1 MKKNITSK
9 LIFSNVITAIFLVS
23 VFFAHSSHATVSVNC
38 LFDAIE
44 KKYPQHFPRGV
55 NTVSSKVKKDIA
67 YDRKYNNQYQLTL
80 SIYRDSLWYA
90 FNYSKNFTYV
100 SSIEEA
106 NTIFAGGNCS
116 IQRCFGAIG
125 NQCDGLEKPF
135 KTAHPLEEQR
145 EWVAVG
151 SILHDGCCFDHPEGY
166 ACKGYGTATS
176 ESNLFCKDEWNK
188 AVSDSITY
196 SWRHNFGPY
205 KLDEGDSRASINDL
219 KAPDGTLLDWSD
231 EKYCQS
237 GTFEKRTSLGGI
249 CGPKEVVK
257 KCNGLVESGGIAGET
272 HYIDLGNTAG
282 NFIFE
287 YDTFEAKDAFII
299 LYNGSLLYQSGCV
312 GTKGKRYKR
321 IYHKVPLYNSG
332 LYGHTKIKVQVYPN
346 CAGDSQGTKWEF
358 TVHCPSAKN

>member
-23 VFFAHSSHATVSVNC
+23 VFFAHPSHATVSVNC

-55 NTVSSKVKKDIA
+55 TTVSSKVEKDIA

-100 SSIEEA
+100 NSIEEA

-145 EWVAVG
+145 EFISPG
-151 SILHDGCCFDHPEGY
+151 SILHDRCCFDHPEGY
-166 ACKGYGTATS
+166 ACKGSGKATS
-176 ESNLFCKDEWNK
+176 ESNLFCNDEWNK
-188 AVSDSITY
+188 AASDFPQY
-196 SWRHNFGPY
+196 FWRHTFGPY
-205 KLDEGDSRASINDL
+205 KLDQGDSRTSINDL
-219 KAPDGTLLDWSD
+219 KAPDETTLASSD

-237 GTFEKRTSLGGI
+237 GTFRNKDFGYGI
-249 CGPKEVVK
+249 CGHKVK
-257 KCNGLVESGGIAGET
+257 KCNGLVESGGLAGET

-282 NFIFE
+282 YFIFE

-299 LYNGSLLYQSGCV
+299 LYNGDLLYKSGCV

-332 LYGHTKIKVQVYPN
+332 IYGHTIIKVQVSPN
-346 CAGDSQGTKWEF
+346 CAGDSQSTEWKF